1 LFLKKL
7 DLRGVRVRQPPGIIL
22 RRRHT
27 HAGLETPQIP
37 APPIHS
43 GIVAHVR
50 NDRDLALD
58 LCFGVG
64 QMRGLFL
71 TTTRN
76 SLLRGVEP
84 RT

>member
-7 DLRGVRVRQPPGIIL
+7 DLRGVRVRHPLDIIL
-22 RRRHT
+22 RRHS

-50 NDRDLALD
+50 NDRDQALD

-64 QMRGLFL
+64 QARGFF
-71 TTTRN
+71 
-76 SLLRGVEP
+76 
-84 RT
+84 